1 MRAAMVILILT
12 ATCRA
17 ADISGAWKANPA
29 HSVLPGDRKAIR
41 IRLEPH
47 TRGEVFTLDTVT
59 PDGRAS
65 TSSTIL
71 YLDGRAR
78 DFRDPGCFGTQSSR
92 RLDDRTVEIVRT
104 CAAGERI
111 RIVCRLTTGTQ
122 LILEVT
128 VKQADGREVEQR
140 LVLEKE

>member
-1 MRAAMVILILT
+1 MLILILT

-17 ADISGAWKANPA
+17 GDVFGAWKANPA
-29 HSVLPGDRKAIR
+29 HSVLPGDRKVIR
-41 IRLEPH
+41 IRIEPH
-47 TRGEVFTLDTVT
+47 THGEVFTLDTVT

-78 DFRDPGCFGTQSSR
+78 DLRDAGCFGTQSSR
-92 RLDDRTVEIVRT
+92 RLDDRTVEILRT
-104 CAAGERI
+104 CATGERT
-111 RIVCRLTTGTQ
+111 RIVCRLTARSE
-122 LILEVT
+122 LVLEVT
-128 VKQADGREVEQR
+128 AKQTDGREVERR